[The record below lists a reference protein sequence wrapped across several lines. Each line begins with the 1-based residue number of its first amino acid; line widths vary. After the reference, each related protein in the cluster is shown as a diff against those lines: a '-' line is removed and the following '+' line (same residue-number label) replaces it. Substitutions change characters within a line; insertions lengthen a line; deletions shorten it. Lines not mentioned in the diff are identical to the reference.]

1 MGDHDPTNKQT
12 PPADTGQEEER
23 PAYRPPAGI
32 SLEERL
38 WNVLAVGRQ
47 LLTTSML
54 MTFAIEDIF
63 AGRAVAWIASDGSA
77 RTLLRFIPG
86 ALVNDT
92 IFVSPGS
99 PEDRRRPVA
108 WNPLK
113 DTTPDERF
121 QVAESVTAAFGSIYK
136 QFWGPQSAM
145 LLNAA
150 VHANLDLGGSTLLG
164 CLAMLANDGYRA
176 RVRRHIKDRGV
187 RDWWENFERWPP
199 QQKQG
204 AVAPLQNKLGT
215 IRSSWPLRNIL
226 CQARNKLELDDVFR
240 GKILIVELKRAH
252 LGSGEKVRLFGSL
265 LLHDLM
271 RAGLQRG
278 TRGEPEC
285 FVYLNNAAAF
295 APDVIEDF
303 VVGEASPFSVAL
315 ATSHLDR
322 LEERLERA
330 LLSACGTLIASRSS
344 YADAETFYKHFGD
357 LRMKEREFVD
367 MTLNSLA
374 VKTWSGQTFWD
385 TFKRYPHQQFP
396 KFGKTSSIIARSLD
410 RYGTPRGKV
419 ERRIARWMRGLS
431 QKPQSPPLVR
441 RKR

>member
-1 MGDHDPTNKQT
+1 MGDHDPTDEHT
-12 PPADTGQEEER
+12 PPADSGAEADR
-23 PAYRPPAGI
+23 LAYIPPAGI

-38 WNVLAVGRQ
+38 WNVLVVGRE
-47 LLTTSML
+47 LLTTSIL
-54 MTFAIEDIF
+54 MNYAIEDIL
-63 AGRAVAWIASDGSA
+63 AGRAVVWIASDGSA
-77 RTLLRFIPG
+77 RKLLEYIPG
-86 ALVNDT
+86 EWVNEV

-99 PEDRRRPVA
+99 TEDRRRPIA

-121 QVAESVTAAFGSIYK
+121 QVAEAVTAAFGSIYK

-145 LLNAA
+145 LLQAA

-164 CLAMLANDGYRA
+164 CLAMLSNESYRE
-176 RVRRHIKDRGV
+176 RVRRHIKDKGV
-187 RDWWENFERWPP
+187 RDGWENFERWPP

-226 CQARNKLELDDVFR
+226 CQARNKLVLDDVFR
-240 GKILIVELKRAH
+240 GKILLVELKRAH

-278 TRGEPEC
+278 IQGVPEC

-295 APDVIEDF
+295 APDVIEEF
-303 VVGEASPFSVAL
+303 VVGEESPFSVAL
-315 ATSHLDR
+315 ATTHLDR
-322 LEERLERA
+322 LEQSLERA

-344 YADAETFYKHFGD
+344 YADAETFFKHFGD

-367 MTLNSLA
+367 MGLNSLA
-374 VKTWSGQTFWD
+374 VKTWSGQTYWD
-385 TFKRYPHQQFP
+385 KFRRYPHQQFP
-396 KFGKTSSIIARSLD
+396 KFGKACSIIARSLD
-410 RYGTPRGKV
+410 RYGTPRAKV
-419 ERRIARWMRGLS
+419 ERRIAAWMRGLS
-431 QKPQSPPLVR
+431 AKPHSPPPAR
-441 RKR
+441 GKR

>member
-1 MGDHDPTNKQT
+1 MGDHDLTDKHS
-12 PPADTGQEEER
+12 PPAGTSSEAGT
-23 PAYRPPAGI
+23 PAYIPPAGI
-32 SLEERL
+32 SLAERL
-38 WNVLAVGRQ
+38 SNVLAVGRQ
-47 LLTTSML
+47 LLTTSIL

-63 AGRAVAWIASDGSA
+63 AGRPVVWVASDSSA
-77 RTLLRFIPG
+77 RTLLPFIPG
-86 ALVNDT
+86 DLVNEV
-92 IFVSPGS
+92 IFFSPGS
-99 PEDRRRPVA
+99 PEDRAHPIA

-121 QVAESVTAAFGSIYK
+121 QVAEAVTAAFGSIYK

-145 LLNAA
+145 LLHTA

-164 CLAMLANDGYRA
+164 CLAMLANDSYRA
-176 RVRRHIKDRGV
+176 RVRRHIKDKGV
-187 RDWWENFERWPP
+187 RDWWDNFERWPP

-204 AVAPLQNKLGT
+204 AIAPLQNKLGT

-226 CQARNKLELDDVFR
+226 CQARNKLVLDDVFH

-295 APDVIEDF
+295 APDVIEEF

-315 ATSHLDR
+315 ATTHLDR
-322 LEERLERA
+322 LEQSLERA
-330 LLSACGTLIASRSS
+330 LMSACGSLIASRSS
-344 YADAETFYKHFGD
+344 YSDAETFYKHFGD
-357 LRMKEREFVD
+357 LRMKEREFTG

-374 VKTWSGQTFWD
+374 VKTWSGQTYWD
-385 TFKRYPHQQFP
+385 TFERYPHKQFP
-396 KFGKTSSIIARSLD
+396 RFNTSGSIIARSLN

-419 ERRIARWMRGLS
+419 ERRIAHWMRGLAD
-431 QKPQSPPLVR
+431 KPQSPAPAR